1 MVNPLFRGIS
11 KKKPRRSGE
20 FSKDF
25 CHKSP
30 QSRYTIHLNVKYK
43 PRKTMEK
50 GVTKADEEPA
60 DAASVDEISDKI
72 LGAIWEHRLPPG
84 TKLGEEKLAA
94 VFGVSR
100 TKIRLAL
107 GKLSHDSILTVE
119 PNRGTFVSSPTVAEA
134 RQVLNA
140 RRLVEAALMRDLCA
154 TIRREQLAR
163 LRKNIAL
170 ESEARARNDRRAIIR
185 LSGEFHILIAEMTQ
199 NPYLGKYMRELCSL
213 TCLVIALYD
222 APGMPSCPHHEHTA
236 IVDALEARDADKA
249 CALMVEHL
257 THVENALRLEMPA
270 GEEIDFEAVFS

>member
-1 MVNPLFRGIS
+1 MAKVAA
-11 KKKPRRSGE
+11 
-20 FSKDF
+20 
-25 CHKSP
+25 
-30 QSRYTIHLNVKYK
+30 
-43 PRKTMEK
+43 
-50 GVTKADEEPA
+50 KADEEFTG
-60 DAASVDEISDKI
+60 AASVDAISDKI

-84 TKLGEEKLAA
+84 TKLGEEKLAT

-185 LSGEFHILIAEMTQ
+185 LSGEFHTLIAEMV
-199 NPYLGKYMRELCSL
+199 LRL
-213 TCLVIALYD
+213 TERLDIALR
-222 APGMPSCPHHEHTA
+222 E
-236 IVDALEARDADKA
+236 R
-249 CALMVEHL
+249 
-257 THVENALRLEMPA
+257 NALLVAA
-270 GEEIDFEAVFS
+270 GYCPCTASGR